1 MSGYFLTGTPR
12 GADKGGKRG
21 IEGDFLNNCI
31 PAIGRGIIRRLKGR
45 SPTVGRKHAILCGIK
60 KKEVSMKK
68 FSMLCLVV
76 VLVLGVASFA
86 FANGNTEPKAPAKPV
101 GAAVVDVTKVT
112 ATVESIDYAKR
123 LVTLKGPEG
132 NMVTFKAGEAVRN
145 LDQVKVGDKVVAVYL
160 ESVAVFVRRTTDPPT
175 AGETDM
181 VAVAPKGAKPGVVM
195 VQTAEVAAKVEAIDL
210 KARTLTLIGPEG
222 KTMKVKVDKSV
233 KGLDRLK
240 KGDEIVLRVTDALAI
255 TVVRP

>member
-1 MSGYFLTGTPR
+1 
-12 GADKGGKRG
+12 
-21 IEGDFLNNCI
+21 
-31 PAIGRGIIRRLKGR
+31 
-45 SPTVGRKHAILCGIK
+45 
-60 KKEVSMKK
+60 MKK
-68 FSMLCLVV
+68 VTVLCLVV
-76 VLVLGVASFA
+76 VLVLGVVSFA

-101 GAAVVDVTKVT
+101 GAAVVDVIKVT

-132 NMVTFKAGEAVRN
+132 NLVAFKAGEAVRN

-181 VAVAPKGAKPGVVM
+181 VGVAPKGAKPGVVM

-210 KARTLTLIGPEG
+210 KARTITLIGPEG

-233 KGLDRLK
+233 KGLNKLK
-240 KGDEIVLRVTDALAI
+240 KGDDIVLRVTEALAI